1 MLFSFY
7 FAMLLLNAFHNTFSI
22 TIVKL
27 WWMRK
32 RPKHT
37 IIIFGKHTH
46 IKFVHGLC
54 ALVYILCVQ
63 YEHDDSSTSI
73 HSTHSSTATCKRKDE
88 RKNAHTNTQREK
100 RRRTELNGT
109 QKMWKRTKKK
119 VALDSTV
126 PVSRCTSVPLL
137 LYIAHRYFVF
147 YMCSKCWIRI
157 FKSNRKKIIHIVVII
172 INTYTH
178 GSTFLFIFACQ
189 ESTVTFHMATGR

>member
-1 MLFSFY
+1 MVCVLWYIFC
-7 FAMLLLNAFHNTFSI
+7 AFNMSTTTAAPASI
-22 TIVKL
+22 
-27 WWMRK
+27 
-32 RPKHT
+32 PHT
-37 IIIFGKHTH
+37 AAQQLANGKT
-46 IKFVHGLC
+46 KEKTLT
-54 ALVYILCVQ
+54 Q
-63 YEHDDSSTSI
+63 
-73 HSTHSSTATCKRKDE
+73 THS
-88 RKNAHTNTQREK
+88 EK
-100 RRRTELNGT
+100 KEEELNWMEHKKCENE
-109 QKMWKRTKKK
+109 QKKK